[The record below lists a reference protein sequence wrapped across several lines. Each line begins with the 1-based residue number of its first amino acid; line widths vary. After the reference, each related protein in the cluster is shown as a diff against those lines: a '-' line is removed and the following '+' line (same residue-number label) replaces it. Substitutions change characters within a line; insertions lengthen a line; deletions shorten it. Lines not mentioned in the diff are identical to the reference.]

1 MARFCN
7 NCGQEIPDG
16 TGFCN
21 ACGTPVDQPAQQAA
35 PAVQPA
41 PVQQPQQAA
50 PVQQT
55 QAPQIQPAG
64 QFDGS
69 VSTGYFFGMM
79 LVYALP
85 IVGWIACIVTAF
97 KSKHQTKKHFAKAMM
112 IWLII
117 GLILSLITGVIIT
130 WLGTLLVDYINDLA
144 AAELGEMGEIG
155 EFQDLLDQLQQY
167 DGGETALPAE

>member
-41 PVQQPQQAA
+41 PVQQ
-50 PVQQT
+50 T
-55 QAPQIQPAG
+55 QAPKIQPVG

-85 IVGWIACIVTAF
+85 VVGWIACIVTAF

-117 GLILSLITGVIIT
+117 GLIISLITGVIIT
-130 WLGTLLVDYINDLA
+130 WLSTLLVDYINDIA

-155 EFQDLLDQLQQY
+155 EFQDLLNQLQQY
-167 DGGETALPAE
+167 EGGETTLPTE